1 MNSMDEETA
10 LTIGGL
16 TDEKKVELNG
26 LISEWEDRVRSDFG
40 IINAELIEEHIKS
53 PLLMISAL
61 LQERGI
67 FVSSFVTGTIPTDQ
81 VSAPL
86 NTGWIKLESPTFV
99 KEMEIVSLLDKFYA
113 SHSSAYLA
121 QLVAIG
127 QPEFSELKNLGKE
140 FLWQIPIED
149 GLKLLTDCADQFNIF
164 LRYLLAEYSLK

>member
-1 MNSMDEETA
+1 MDV
-10 LTIGGL
+10 
-16 TDEKKVELNG
+16 KKVGLNS
-26 LISEWEDRVRSDFG
+26 LISEWEVRVRSDFG

-67 FVSSFVTGTIPTDQ
+67 FVSRFVTGTIPTGH

-121 QLVAIG
+121 QLVAMS
-127 QPEFSELKNLGKE
+127 QPEFSALKNLGKE
-140 FLWQIPIED
+140 FIWQISIED
-149 GLKLLTDCADQFNIF
+149 GRTLLADCADQFDQF
-164 LRYLLAEYSLK
+164 LKFLLVEYSLS